1 MSHNKAHKTETVRS
15 SLPVRPL
22 NHTRERHPGMSDDR
36 DITITV
42 LGANLF
48 MEHRQGSYT
57 FVFMSAFLDM
67 VLIDS

>member
-15 SLPVRPL
+15 SLPVSPL
-22 NHTRERHPGMSDDR
+22 DHTPDRHPGRSDDR
-36 DITITV
+36 VITITV

-48 MEHRQGSYT
+48 MEHRQESYS

-67 VLIDS
+67 VLINS